1 MADRFDLEEKIMRAS
16 WVLEDIRLLR
26 DRYNQR
32 DFTWDELDNF
42 LMAMET
48 IYQHRFDDLDD
59 TMCQVFELNQ
69 YASEEVKA
77 KRSLHIK
84 AYTES
89 QNNKVLQFNGKTPG
103 LYSAQSPDQRAI
115 LVRIQAGPP
124 TCSTMMY
131 LGMVA
136 N

>member
-1 MADRFDLEEKIMRAS
+1 MVDRFDLEEKIMRAS

-59 TMCQVFELNQ
+59 MMCQVFKLNQ
-69 YASEEVKA
+69 YSKQPQSTKQKDIEHIQDQITIIENYLDPFVVAELEEMKD
-77 KRSLHIK
+77 S
-84 AYTES
+84 
-89 QNNKVLQFNGKTPG
+89 
-103 LYSAQSPDQRAI
+103 
-115 LVRIQAGPP
+115 
-124 TCSTMMY
+124 
-131 LGMVA
+131 
-136 N
+136 

>member
-32 DFTWDELDNF
+32 DFTWNELDNF

-59 TMCQVFELNQ
+59 MMCQVFELNQ
-69 YASEEVKA
+69 YASKEVKA
-77 KRSLHIK
+77 KRSPSFDIEREQPK
-84 AYTES
+84 MPKDKIDKFYQEVERD
-89 QNNKVLQFNGKTPG
+89 KKWKPGPDLQ
-103 LYSAQSPDQRAI
+103 
-115 LVRIQAGPP
+115 
-124 TCSTMMY
+124 STFDEKM
-131 LGMVA
+131 
-136 N
+136 